1 VIDLEG
7 RMLYYNEY
15 GAQILDRRPEH
26 LGRNVNLCHEKQE
39 SKDRIDHMLEALKGG
54 RRQEFYYEADRYGKR
69 IAVTLS
75 PFEVNGQL
83 VACIQTV
90 TVKT

>member
-1 VIDLEG
+1 
-7 RMLYYNEY
+7 MLYYNEY
-15 GAQILDRRPEH
+15 GAQILDRKPEY
-26 LGRNVNLCHEKQE
+26 LGRDVNLCHEKQE
-39 SKDRIDHMLEALKGG
+39 SRERIDHMLEAFKAG

-75 PFEVNGQL
+75 PFEVKGRL